1 MAARDLP
8 PPPQG
13 LRPRKVSFT
22 GPGQYIIWMAV
33 FIAAVLVVAALVY
46 QPLITAFQAN
56 PAINGVILG
65 VLLIGIVY
73 TFAQALA
80 IGPAARW
87 LVRLRDTEEPERL
100 PAPPALIAPMAAL
113 VAEAAEGRGRLSAS
127 STRVV
132 LDSVAARM
140 AESGAFTRYFG
151 RLLIFLGLL
160 GTFYGLLLVVSDVG
174 DAVRAVSATATG
186 GEADAAALMAA
197 IEDPISGMGTAFA
210 SSLFGLAGSLVI
222 GFLELQASRAQNRF
236 YNEIEEWLSSISRLA
251 AAAPAGAGMSEEGEM
266 SAAYVGALLEQTT
279 DALDRLAHTMER
291 QNRALETTMS
301 RIAEDA
307 SESQREAARLLRDE
321 IKVLIRALE
330 AQAKMGRGRSGGTE
344 F

>member
-1 MAARDLP
+1 MAERDLP
-8 PPPQG
+8 PPPP
-13 LRPRKVSFT
+13 PRKVKFT
-22 GPGQYIIWMAV
+22 GPGQYILWMAV
-33 FIAAVLVVAALVY
+33 FLAAVVLVAALLHE
-46 QPLITAFQAN
+46 PLIDAFQAN
-56 PAINGVILG
+56 PAINGLILG

-73 TFAQALA
+73 TFIQALA

-87 LVRLRDTEEPERL
+87 LVKLRDADDPTRL
-100 PAPPALIAPMAAL
+100 PPPPALIAPMATL
-113 VAEAAEGRGRLSAS
+113 VSEATDGRVRLSAS

-186 GEADAAALMAA
+186 QAADATALMAA
-197 IEDPISGMGTAFA
+197 IEEPIQGMGTAFA

-251 AAAPAGAGMSEEGEM
+251 AAAPSGAGVSEEGEM
-266 SAAYVGALLEQTT
+266 SSAYIGALLEQTT

-307 SESQREAARLLRDE
+307 AESQREAARMLRDE

-330 AQAKMGRGRSGGTE
+330 AQAKMSRRPGGE
-344 F
+344 EH

>member
-1 MAARDLP
+1 MARRDLP
-8 PPPQG
+8 PPPP
-13 LRPRKVSFT
+13 PRKVTFT
-22 GPGQYIIWMAV
+22 GPGQYILWMAV
-33 FIAAVLVVAALVY
+33 FVAAVVLLAALLHE
-46 QPLITAFQAN
+46 PLIVAFQAN

-65 VLLIGIVY
+65 VLVIGIAY
-73 TFAQALA
+73 TFLQALA
-80 IGPAARW
+80 IGPSARW
-87 LVRLRDTEEPERL
+87 LVKLRDADDPTRL
-100 PAPPALIAPMAAL
+100 PPPPSLIAPMATMIT
-113 VAEAAEGRGRLSAS
+113 EAADGRARLSAS
-127 STRVV
+127 SARVV

-160 GTFYGLLLVVSDVG
+160 GTFYGLLLVVGDVG
-174 DAVRAVSATATG
+174 EAVRAVSATATG
-186 GEADAAALMAA
+186 GEAAAGALMAA
-197 IEDPISGMGTAFA
+197 IEDPIQGMGTAFA

-251 AAAPAGAGMSEEGEM
+251 AAAPAGAAPSEEGEM
-266 SAAYVGALLEQTT
+266 SAAYIGALLEQTT

-291 QNRALETTMS
+291 QNKALETTMS

-307 SESQREAARLLRDE
+307 AESQREAARLLRDE

-330 AQAKMGRGRSGGTE
+330 AQAKMSRERRGGE
-344 F
+344 E

>member
-8 PPPQG
+8 PPPP
-13 LRPRKVSFT
+13 PRKVKFT
-22 GPGQYIIWMAV
+22 GPGQYILWMGV
-33 FIAAVLVVAALVY
+33 FLAAVAAVALLIIE
-46 QPLITAFQAN
+46 PLLTAFQAN
-56 PAINGVILG
+56 PAINGVILA
-65 VLLIGIVY
+65 VLVIGIVY
-73 TFAQALA
+73 TFAQAIA
-80 IGPAARW
+80 IGPSARW
-87 LVRLRDTEEPERL
+87 LVRLRDSDDATRL
-100 PAPPALIAPMAAL
+100 PAPPALIAPMATL
-113 VAEAAEGRGRLSAS
+113 VAEASDGRARLSAA

-160 GTFYGLLLVVSDVG
+160 GTFYGLLLVVGDVG
-174 DAVRAVSATATG
+174 EAVRAVSATATG
-186 GEADAAALMAA
+186 GEADAAALMRA

-236 YNEIEEWLSSISRLA
+236 YNEIEEWLSSISRLS
-251 AAAPAGAGMSEEGEM
+251 AAAPAGGAPSEDGEM
-266 SAAYVGALLEQTT
+266 SSAYIGALLEQTT

-291 QNRALETTMS
+291 QNRALETTMG

-307 SESQREAARLLRDE
+307 AESQREAARMLRDE

-330 AQAKMGRGRSGGTE
+330 AQAKMSRGRGGDDH
-344 F
+344 